1 MPFKAQEVAEVT
13 IKGKRFRDWESVIV
27 RMEEGNVPNSF
38 KLSVSEG
45 APLSKTFAEMQIK
58 PGDHCTVTLAGELAI
73 TGYVETRQVA
83 YTAEQHGIEIVGH
96 SLNKAAVDA
105 SVMHKT
111 MEFKNKGISQIAT
124 ELLKPLGLKWNPKTQ
139 ISEKPFPRVNIA
151 HGTSVHE
158 QIETLARLRGV
169 TLGTDLQGNYTA
181 RTQFE
186 QGGDKLE
193 EGKNILEGKETLT
206 MSMSGGASGNYYY
219 GQEPGSNEKHGPK
232 VAHDPQGKSK
242 NDITGMGKGLHA
254 PNTSVVGMPGD
265 KMDAKTN
272 ADMEGDRRDYEKFE
286 VTITVQGWLKPS
298 GGLWKPGEMIHV
310 KSPMLIV
317 DEKLKLMKADFT
329 QDNKSGTRTTL
340 LLTKDTGDGSKYN
353 YDPNTKTTGTDPKTG
368 APAATP
374 VAETGPPGTRSP
386 SLGE

>member
-1 MPFKAQEVAEVT
+1 M
-13 IKGKRFRDWESVIV
+13 
-27 RMEEGNVPNSF
+27 
-38 KLSVSEG
+38 
-45 APLSKTFAEMQIK
+45 
-58 PGDHCTVTLAGELAI
+58 TLAGEMAI

-96 SLNKAAVDA
+96 SKNKAAVDA

-111 MEFKNKGISQIAT
+111 MEFKDKSFMKIAT
-124 ELLKPLGLKWNPKTQ
+124 DLLKPLGLTISAKTA

-158 QIETLARLRGV
+158 QIETMARLRGV

-181 RTQFE
+181 RTSFE

-193 EGKNILEGKETLT
+193 EGKNILEGRETLT
-206 MSMSGGASGNYYY
+206 MSMSGGGSGNYNY
-219 GQEPGSNEKHGPK
+219 GQQPGSNEKFGAK
-232 VAHDPQGKSK
+232 VAHDPQGKSTNSNK
-242 NDITGMGKGLHA
+242 GLGPGLHA
-254 PNTSVVGMPGD
+254 PNTSVVNMPGD
-265 KMDAKTN
+265 KIDAKTN

-286 VTITVQGWLKPS
+286 VTIVVQGWLKPS
-298 GGLWKPGEMIHV
+298 GGLWKPGEMVHV

-353 YDPNTKTTGTDPKTG
+353 YDPNTKTTGADPKTG
-368 APAATP
+368 APPATP
-374 VAETGPPGTRSP
+374 VGDTGAPGARPP

>member
-13 IKGKRFRDWESVIV
+13 IKGKRFRDWESVQV
-27 RMEEGNVPNSF
+27 HMEEGAVPNSF
-38 KLSVSEG
+38 KLTVSEG
-45 APLSKTFAEMQIK
+45 APLAKTFSEQQIK
-58 PGDHCTVTLAGELAI
+58 PGDHCTVKLAGELAI

-96 SLNKAAVDA
+96 SMNKAAVDA
-105 SVMHKT
+105 SAVTKT
-111 MEFKNKGISQIAT
+111 MEFKDKPFMKIAT
-124 ELLKPLGLKWNPKTQ
+124 DLLKPLGLKINAKSA
-139 ISEKPFPRVNIA
+139 ISEKPFDRVNVA

-158 QIETLARLRGV
+158 QIETLARKRGV
-169 TLGTDLQGNYTA
+169 TLGTDLEGNYTA

-193 EGKNILEGKETLT
+193 EGKNILEGRETLT
-206 MSMSGGASGNYYY
+206 MSMGGGKNYNFD
-219 GQEPGSNEKHGPK
+219 QQPGSNKAFGAK
-232 VAHDPQGKSK
+232 VAHDAKGVSS
-242 NDITGMGKGLHA
+242 NDNKGMGKGVHA
-254 PNTSVVGMPGD
+254 PNVSVGGHPGD
-265 KMDAKTN
+265 KKDSQAN

-286 VTITVQGWLKPS
+286 VTIVVQGWLKPS
-298 GGLWKPGEMIHV
+298 GGLWEVGKMYHV

-353 YDPNTKTTGTDPKTG
+353 FDPNKPGGTDPKTG
-368 APAATP
+368 TTPASTVP
-374 VAETGPPGTRSP
+374 DTGPAGPRSP

>member
-27 RMEEGNVPNSF
+27 RMEEGSVPNSF
-38 KLSVSEG
+38 KLTVSEG
-45 APLSKTFAEMQIK
+45 APLAKTFAEQQIK
-58 PGDHCTVTLAGELAI
+58 PGDHCTVKLAGELAI

-96 SLNKAAVDA
+96 SMNKAAVDA
-105 SVMHKT
+105 SVVHKT
-111 MEFKNKGISQIAT
+111 MEFKNKGISHIAS
-124 ELLKPLGLKWNPKTQ
+124 EMLKPLGLKWNPKTQ
-139 ISEKPFPRVNIA
+139 ISEKPFERVNIA
-151 HGTSVHE
+151 PGTSVHE
-158 QIETLARLRGV
+158 QIEALARKRGV

-181 RTQFE
+181 RTAFE
-186 QGGDKLE
+186 QGSDKLE
-193 EGKNILEGKETLT
+193 EGKNILEGRETLT
-206 MSMSGGASGNYYY
+206 MSMGGGGNYNYDQKT
-219 GQEPGSNEKHGPK
+219 GNNKEFGAK
-232 VAHDPQGKSK
+232 VSHDAKGASK
-242 NDITGMGKGLHA
+242 NDNSRMGQGVHA
-254 PNTSVVGMPGD
+254 PNVSVGGMPGD
-265 KMDAKTN
+265 KIDSQTN

-286 VTITVQGWLKPS
+286 VTIVVQGWLKPS
-298 GGLWKPGEMIHV
+298 GGLWKPGEMVHV

-353 YDPNTKTTGTDPKTG
+353 YDPKTGTTGATDPKTG

-374 VAETGPPGTRSP
+374 VAETGPPGARP
-386 SLGE
+386 PGLGE